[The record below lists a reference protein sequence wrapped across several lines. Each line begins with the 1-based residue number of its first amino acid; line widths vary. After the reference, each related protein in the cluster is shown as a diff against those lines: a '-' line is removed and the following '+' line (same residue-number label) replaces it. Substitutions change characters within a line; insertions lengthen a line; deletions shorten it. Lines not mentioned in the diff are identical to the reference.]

1 MSTID
6 LSPLDSAASTS
17 AFSMFRGWNEKA
29 LPNEKIH
36 IKNEQLLVEDLKE
49 AFRSAVAAI
58 KREDLDAKLP
68 GWDIGFVIGFV
79 SGSLGVLWYNE
90 YIARNSEQYKIL
102 SAMKALSSY
111 FEIKGTELLRVEKL
125 YEHFL
130 TADSNL
136 VIEDVGV
143 DKQLF
148 ADDESKLNS
157 LIEHTEYNGSV
168 DTILNNIVLQQVT
181 QIMKNGKNMPNVPV
195 KEHLSDRLIK
205 AVLQLNVYNQER

>member
-17 AFSMFRGWNEKA
+17 AFSMFRGWNERA
-29 LPNEKIH
+29 LPNEKIL

-58 KREDLDAKLP
+58 KREDLDGKLP

-168 DTILNNIVLQQVT
+168 DTILKNIALQQII
-181 QIMKNGKNMPNVPV
+181 QIMKNGKNMPNAPV